1 MVIPLSHKIE
11 LINLYMYYD
20 INQANSTCKQS
31 SAVTIIRGH
40 LDLQASSNG
49 KKYLSAS
56 IKGCFPLGGGRADD
70 GLSSLQIQ
78 TNKCHMKYTCSS
90 DLLYFVQCAETS
102 KF

>member
-1 MVIPLSHKIE
+1 MVLLLFYKIK
-11 LINLYMYYD
+11 LIDLYYD

-56 IKGCFPLGGGRADD
+56 IKGCFPFGGGRADD
-70 GLSSLQIQ
+70 GLSSLKIQ
-78 TNKCHMKYTCSS
+78 TNKQMSCE
-90 DLLYFVQCAETS
+90 VQLRSLALQ
-102 KF
+102 